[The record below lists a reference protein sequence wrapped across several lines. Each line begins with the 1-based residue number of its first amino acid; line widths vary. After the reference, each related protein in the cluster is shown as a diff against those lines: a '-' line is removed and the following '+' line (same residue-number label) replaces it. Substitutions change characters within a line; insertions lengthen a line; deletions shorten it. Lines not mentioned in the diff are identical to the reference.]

1 MPSSFT
7 FTLTPAASSSS
18 SSSSSTGA
26 QLAGAT
32 AFRDFKLDPF
42 TGDLELVEGDLPA
55 VTGAEGVASD
65 LGSRLQTFAGEWV
78 LDSSIGL
85 PYFTEI
91 ADRPDDRRLAEL
103 FRSEILATPGVVD
116 VEALSLEVIARELSV
131 TFRAVTDLGVVIDA
145 ALQATA

>member
-7 FTLTPAASSSS
+7 FTLTPASSSSS

-26 QLAGAT
+26 QLAGET
-32 AFRDFKLDPF
+32 AFRDFKLDAL

-55 VTGAEGVASD
+55 VVGLEGVASD
-65 LGSRLQTFAGEWV
+65 LGARLQTFAAEWV
-78 LDSSIGL
+78 LDTSIGL

-91 ADRPDDRRLAEL
+91 ADRPDDRRLAEI
-103 FRSEILATPGVVD
+103 FRTEILGTPGVVD
-116 VEALSLEVIARELSV
+116 VDALKISIVGRELAV